1 MKFDSNGIYASNA
14 KLNAIALQVLEQ
26 ERQERACR
34 RALRDQD
41 LDGGQWGIWNI
52 SDRH

>member
-14 KLNAIALQVLEQ
+14 KLNAIALEVLEQ

-41 LDGGQWGIWNI
+41 LDGGQWGI
-52 SDRH
+52 